1 MSEELKKNDAEWEQ
15 MIEDEWE
22 EWVEKVLQVFR
33 DVQGNKE
40 IFDLDEIE
48 RDFIPF
54 YWALPYTKEDADV
67 RRDNVLMCYIFW
79 KLAGIQYAKEGAYG
93 SSYAKRGELEVFFNV
108 SRKFDRLENI
118 MLSGAK
124 DEVGESKLDTIGDLA
139 NYGLLW
145 LVYLLRTKPEEV
157 IKFLKDK

>member
-1 MSEELKKNDAEWEQ
+1 MSGMIGLKELFKFFVMFKETRKSSIWMKFIVILSPFIGLYIIPTN
-15 MIEDEWE
+15 ITIF
-22 EWVEKVLQVFR
+22 FR
-33 DVQGNKE
+33 IRQSPIKG
-40 IFDLDEIE
+40 DEIY

-54 YWALPYTKEDADV
+54 YWALPYTKKDGDV

-118 MLSGAK
+118 MLNG
-124 DEVGESKLDTIGDLA
+124 
-139 NYGLLW
+139 
-145 LVYLLRTKPEEV
+145 
-157 IKFLKDK
+157 